1 VIRLIEQKINRF
13 MWSEKDTKA
22 KAKAKISWDKVCFP
36 KSECGL
42 GLRKLDVWNYAVIL
56 NHIWNLFIQAG
67 SLWVA

>member
-1 VIRLIEQKINRF
+1 

-22 KAKAKISWDKVCFP
+22 KAKVSLDKVCFP

-42 GLRKLDVWNYAVIL
+42 GLRKLDVWNCAGML

-67 SLWVA
+67 SL